1 MALYVKA
8 GKLTGQVLAKALQ
21 AAMRR
26 MNNPKAKIGKQSIK
40 SLTRQGAS
48 LQNIEITDSNIKG
61 FERSA
66 RKFGVDFALKKD
78 VAADPPRYVVF
89 FKAKDAETMTAAFQD
104 FVDRKLGKKQEKQRP
119 SLLSALSRFKEM
131 AKTTPDKVKNKDHGG
146 HEL

>member
-8 GKLTGQVLAKALQ
+8 GKLTGRVLAKALQ
-21 AAMRR
+21 AAIRR
-26 MNNPKAKIGKQSIK
+26 MKNPKAKTGKQTVK

-48 LQNIEITDSNIKG
+48 LQNIEITDSNIKD

-78 VAADPPRYVVF
+78 ISGDSPRWVVF

-104 FVDRKLGKKQEKQRP
+104 FVGRKLGKKRETQRP
-119 SLLSALSRFKEM
+119 SLLGMLQKFKKL
-131 AKTTPDKVKNKDHGG
+131 AKNTPDKVKNKDHGG